1 VEERGA
7 RRAEWRTAPFWGVG
21 LTRRIIPSA
30 TFLYDGRDRFLA
42 LPRQARNQLLAWLGQ
57 L

>member
-1 VEERGA
+1 MEERGA